1 MIIKINNKITIP
13 PKIIMIVVELN
24 SVQRFVMEGLYFVLI
39 GSVIRC
45 SVTLLGEDL
54 LLIGALDLTSTV
66 ESVVPKDQIHKP
78 AK

>member
-1 MIIKINNKITIP
+1 MIIKINIKITIP
-13 PKIIMIVVELN
+13 PIIIMIVVELN
-24 SVQRFVMEGLYFVLI
+24 SVQWFVMEGLYFVLI
-39 GSVIRC
+39 GTVIRC

-54 LLIGALDLTSTV
+54 LLIGVLDLTSTV

>member
-1 MIIKINNKITIP
+1 
-13 PKIIMIVVELN
+13 MIVVELN
-24 SVQRFVMEGLYFVLI
+24 SVQWFVMEGLYFVLI
-39 GSVIRC
+39 GTVIRC

-54 LLIGALDLTSTV
+54 LLIGVLDLTSTV